1 MRKFKKESQT
11 IAVAGCQ
18 SRIGTTT
25 QAIQIVKY
33 LSLMGYSACYIEV
46 NQTGYVDRVLQSYKN
61 IKEDKKNKRIVCD
74 NVDMFRQQNIAI
86 VNKMD
91 YEYLVKD
98 YGAVNESTF
107 EKISY
112 LEQDFRIICGGIK
125 PNEFDKVYDVL
136 IDDIYTASGYIFSFV
151 PNANR
156 EATLEFME
164 EKANCTFFADYVP
177 DAFTYSA
184 TANIIYRSLL
194 KL

>member
-11 IAVAGCQ
+11 IAVAGCLD
-18 SRIGTTT
+18 RIGTTT

-33 LSLMGYSACYIEV
+33 LNLMGYNACYIEV
-46 NQTGYVDRVLQSYKN
+46 NQNGYVDRVLQSYKN
-61 IKEDKKNKRIVCD
+61 IKEDKKTKRIVCD
-74 NVDMFRQQNIAI
+74 NVDMYRQTNIAL

-91 YEYLVKD
+91 YEFLIKD
-98 YGAVNESTF
+98 YGAVTQSSF
-107 EKISY
+107 ERISY

-136 IDDIYTASGYIFSFV
+136 IDDTYTASGYIFSFV
-151 PNANR
+151 PNSNR
-156 EATLEFME
+156 SATLGFME
-164 EKANCTFFADYVP
+164 EKANSTFFADYVP

-184 TANIIYRSLL
+184 TANNIYRTLL

>member
-11 IAVAGCQ
+11 IAVAGCLG
-18 SRIGTTT
+18 RIGTTT

-33 LSLMGYSACYIEV
+33 LNLMGYSACYIEV
-46 NQTGYVDRVLQSYKN
+46 NQNGYVDRVLQSIKN
-61 IKEDKKNKRIVCD
+61 IKEDKKTKRIVCD
-74 NVDMFRQQNIAI
+74 NVDMYRQQDIAI
-86 VNKMD
+86 VNRLD
-91 YEYLVKD
+91 YEYLIKD
-98 YGAVNESTF
+98 YGAVNETSF
-107 EKISY
+107 ERISF

-136 IDDIYTASGYIFSFV
+136 LDDIYMASGYIFTFV

-156 EATLEFME
+156 EATLGFME
-164 EKANCTFFADYVP
+164 EKASCTFFADYVP

-184 TANIIYRSLL
+184 TANIIYRTLL